1 MALELIAALALVAA
15 NGFFVATEFA
25 ITRLRP
31 TQVTEFEQEGR
42 AGARSV
48 RHAVDHIDAYLAA
61 CQLGITI
68 ASIGL
73 GVVGE
78 PVFEALLHPLLG
90 DLTILGSV
98 AVAGAIAFLIITLLH
113 VVVGELS
120 PKSLAIAR
128 TGRTSLFVAPLMR
141 VFYLLTKPVVD
152 AFNFLGNLLLKPF
165 GIPPAR
171 EVGHAPHSEAEL
183 RTLMR
188 QSHVE
193 GLLEREEW
201 QLSERAFTFGDLR
214 AREIM
219 MPRPE
224 IDYVSTDG
232 DVAGTA
238 RRAIETG
245 HTRFPLCEPDGGL
258 DAVVGS
264 IHVKDL
270 LTVALKG
277 EDAKLTDLAR
287 ETSRFSESTLLDEML
302 REMQRRRQHMS
313 LVIDEHGTTV
323 GLVTLEDILE
333 ELVGEIE
340 DEFDAEAAEHI
351 RRDAETVV
359 VDGSTPIRL
368 LAHELGIEIEDPHEA
383 TIGGHILEL
392 LGRMPA
398 VGEEVELDGYRAQV
412 ESVSDAR
419 IIGLRFERGQEEVS
433 D

>member
-1 MALELIAALALVAA
+1 VAFELIAALALVAA
-15 NGFFVATEFA
+15 NAFFVATEFA

-31 TQVTEFEQEGR
+31 TQVEEFVQEGR

-48 RHAVDHIDAYLAA
+48 RHAVEHIDAYLAA

-98 AVAGAIAFLIITLLH
+98 ALAGALAFIIITLLH

-128 TGRTSLFVAPLMR
+128 TRRTSLVVAPPMR
-141 VFYLLTKPVVD
+141 VFYLVTKPVVD
-152 AFNFLGNLLLKPF
+152 VFNALGNLLLKPF

-171 EVGHAPHSEAEL
+171 DVGHAPHSEAEL

-188 QSHVE
+188 QSHFE

-201 QLSERAFTFGDLR
+201 QLSERAFTFGDMR
-214 AREIM
+214 AREVM
-219 MPRPE
+219 MPRPD
-224 IDYVSTDG
+224 IDYVTTDG
-232 DVAGTA
+232 DVTGTA

-270 LTVALKG
+270 LTVALRDQQV
-277 EDAKLTDLAR
+277 ELTELAR
-287 ETSRFSESTLLDEML
+287 EISRFSESTLLDEML
-302 REMQRRRQHMS
+302 REMQRRRQHMA
-313 LVIDEHGTTV
+313 LVVDEHGTTV

-340 DEFDAEAAEHI
+340 DEFDPAAEQHI
-351 RRDAETVV
+351 RRDGDATV

-368 LAHELGIEIEDPHEA
+368 LAQELGIEIEDPHEA

-392 LGRMPA
+392 LGRMPD
-398 VGEEVELDGYRAQV
+398 VGEQIDLDGYSARV

-419 IIGLRFERGQEEVS
+419 ITGLRFQRAV
-433 D
+433 DD

>member
-1 MALELIAALALVAA
+1 VALQLIAALALVAA

-48 RHAVDHIDAYLAA
+48 RHAVDHLDSYLAA

-78 PVFEALLHPLLG
+78 PVFEELLHPLLG

-98 AVAGAIAFLIITLLH
+98 AVAGAIAFAVITLLH

-128 TGRTSLFVAPLMR
+128 TGRTSLLVAPPMR

-152 AFNFLGNLLLKPF
+152 VFNGLGNLLLKPF

-188 QSHVE
+188 QSHSE
-193 GLLEREEW
+193 GLLEREDW
-201 QLSERAFTFGDLR
+201 QLSERAFTFGDMR
-214 AREIM
+214 AREVM
-219 MPRPE
+219 MPRPD
-224 IDYVSTDG
+224 IDHVTTDG
-232 DVAGTA
+232 DVMSTA
-238 RRAIETG
+238 TRAIETG

-270 LTVALKG
+270 LSVALKG
-277 EDAKLTDLAR
+277 EDAQLTDLAR
-287 ETSRFSESTLLDEML
+287 EISRFSESTLLDEML
-302 REMQRRRQHMS
+302 REMQRRRQHMA
-313 LVIDEHGTTV
+313 LVVDEHGTTV

-340 DEFDAEAAEHI
+340 DEFDAEAEQHI
-351 RRDAETVV
+351 RRDGEAAV

-368 LAHELGIEIEDPHEA
+368 LAQELGIEIDDPHEA

-419 IIGLRFERGQEEVS
+419 ITGLRFERSAEA
-433 D
+433 

>member
-1 MALELIAALALVAA
+1 MGLELIAALALVLA
-15 NGFFVATEFA
+15 NAFFVATEFA

-31 TQVTEFEQEGR
+31 TQVADFEKEGR
-42 AGARSV
+42 RGARSV
-48 RHAVDHIDAYLAA
+48 RHAVDRIDAYLAA
-61 CQLGITI
+61 CQLGITV

-90 DLTILGSV
+90 DLTVLGSV
-98 AVAGAIAFLIITLLH
+98 AVAGALAFAVITLLH

-128 TGRTSLFVAPLMR
+128 TPRTALVVAPPMR
-141 VFYLLTKPVVD
+141 VFYLVTKPVVD
-152 AFNFLGNLLLKPF
+152 LFNGLGNLLLKPF

-171 EVGHAPHSEAEL
+171 EVGHAPHSEAEI
-183 RTLMR
+183 RSLMR
-188 QSHVE
+188 QSEAE

-201 QLSERAFTFGDLR
+201 QLSERVFTFGDMR
-214 AREIM
+214 AREVM
-219 MPRPE
+219 MPRPDIE
-224 IDYVSTDG
+224 FVTTDG
-232 DVAGTA
+232 DVASTA

-245 HTRFPLCEPDGGL
+245 HTRFPVCEPDGGL

-264 IHVKDL
+264 VHVKDL
-270 LTVALKG
+270 LSVALKG
-277 EDAKLTDLAR
+277 EDASLRDLTR
-287 ETSRFSESTLLDEML
+287 EISRFSESTLLDEML
-302 REMQRRRQHMS
+302 REMQRRRQHMA
-313 LVIDEHGTTV
+313 LVVDEHGTTV

-340 DEFDAEAAEHI
+340 DEFDAEAEQHI
-351 RRDAETVV
+351 RRDGDAAV

-368 LAHELGIEIEDPHEA
+368 LAQELDIEIPDPHEA

-392 LGRMPA
+392 LGRMPD
-398 VGEEVELDGYRAQV
+398 VGEVIELDGYRAEV

-419 IIGLRFERGQEEVS
+419 ITGLRFKRKQEA
-433 D
+433 